1 VGVHYDSWRGE
12 IEFYLNRTPLGK
24 AFTGIPSATDIYPMF
39 CSTSAK
45 TKMRLVCAQ
54 KYPAGLAFDCA
65 RALCRKKLCMKTT
78 YTEAY
83 LEYTVP
89 YLLYAK
95 NNKYQY
101 NLLMN
106 KRQVAE
112 WTKTLPPLLWRFI
125 NDHCWFLI
133 GCKLDNLK
141 DEEVDDDLIP
151 SHLASMGFH
160 PAGDISMVSAS
171 SCSDDEFGPA
181 SRASTSK
188 HKISQRQ
195 KNSQSVPAA
204 AANWATSD
212 EEDQDEEGFGPVG
225 ADLQPRTT
233 GERSASPEELTQ
245 ENKRVLLFTKAATSS
260 SPKPK
265 SKRLR
270 LRGHTQKKVSDK
282 VRAEGWIQTTQEDST
297 SSEN

>member
-1 VGVHYDSWRGE
+1 
-12 IEFYLNRTPLGK
+12 
-24 AFTGIPSATDIYPMF
+24 
-39 CSTSAK
+39 
-45 TKMRLVCAQ
+45 
-54 KYPAGLAFDCA
+54 
-65 RALCRKKLCMKTT
+65 MKFT
-78 YTEAY
+78 YTEAH

-181 SRASTSK
+181 SRPSTSK
-188 HKISQRQ
+188 HKIPQRQ

-212 EEDQDEEGFGPVG
+212 EEDQDEEGFGPAG
-225 ADLQPRTT
+225 ADLQPRTCC
-233 GERSASPEELTQ
+233 ERSSSPEALTQ
-245 ENKRVLLFTKAATSS
+245 ENKRVLLFTKAATSRFG
-260 SPKPK
+260 PQCNLLLFCFK
-265 SKRLR
+265 SLIF
-270 LRGHTQKKVSDK
+270 V
-282 VRAEGWIQTTQEDST
+282 EGKSIISRR
-297 SSEN
+297 NL

>member
-1 VGVHYDSWRGE
+1 
-12 IEFYLNRTPLGK
+12 
-24 AFTGIPSATDIYPMF
+24 
-39 CSTSAK
+39 
-45 TKMRLVCAQ
+45 
-54 KYPAGLAFDCA
+54 
-65 RALCRKKLCMKTT
+65 MKFT
-78 YTEAY
+78 YTEAH

-151 SHLASMGFH
+151 SHLASLGFH
-160 PAGDISMVSAS
+160 PAGGDISMVSAS

-181 SRASTSK
+181 SRPSTSK

-204 AANWATSD
+204 AANWATTD

-245 ENKRVLLFTKAATSS
+245 EHKRVLLFTKAATS
-260 SPKPK
+260 
-265 SKRLR
+265 RF
-270 LRGHTQKKVSDK
+270 GH
-282 VRAEGWIQTTQEDST
+282 
-297 SSEN
+297 